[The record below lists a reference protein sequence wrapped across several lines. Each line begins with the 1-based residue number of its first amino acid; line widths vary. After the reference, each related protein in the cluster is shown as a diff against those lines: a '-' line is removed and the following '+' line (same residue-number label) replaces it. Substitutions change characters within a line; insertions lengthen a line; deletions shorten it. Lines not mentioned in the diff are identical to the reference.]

1 MESRYRAK
9 DIGLSI
15 GKGGHVL
22 DHIRHEG
29 VVDYDN
35 PSGGGGDL
43 AEELRHGVAQLH
55 GGFEGGLEMG
65 REFVR
70 GVQVRRRGGEF
81 MESDTGVLEVGLG
94 VETEFDLAE
103 MAVAGDQWHC
113 YHFHLSLFGGDHTLA
128 LAWILGDI
136 QREVQKDFHKEV
148 EERKSS
154 MYMYRA
160 RILFAENSY
169 VSVPTAESTTLLV
182 QPPQENGEEDYDD
195 LEAD

>member
-22 DHIRHEG
+22 DHISHEG

-43 AEELRHGVAQLH
+43 AEELRHGVAQLQ

-65 REFVR
+65 REFVGGVRVRRR
-70 GVQVRRRGGEF
+70 GEERRGGEF
-81 MESDTGVLEVGLG
+81 VEADVGVLEVGLG

-103 MAVAGDQWHC
+103 VGGGGGEVDGDAVGGGDEAGEVEELVEMAMAWDHWHC

-128 LAWILGDI
+128 
-136 QREVQKDFHKEV
+136 
-148 EERKSS
+148 
-154 MYMYRA
+154 
-160 RILFAENSY
+160 
-169 VSVPTAESTTLLV
+169 
-182 QPPQENGEEDYDD
+182 
-195 LEAD
+195 